1 MSILQ
6 EGFSSVSFRLLNV
19 LVGTVFGLRLL
30 VLVYIW
36 IT

>member
-1 MSILQ
+1 MSVLQ
-6 EGFSSVSFRLLNV
+6 EGFSSVFRLLYV